1 MNPKTV
7 GLVVLEHVTAVDLTG
22 PAEVFARAKIR
33 IANQSADSRSSR
45 RDESVQSAD
54 LRPCYRVLTL
64 GAGEGPCVTEC
75 GIEIKPHS
83 NLEEAPPLDTLFV
96 CGCSQTHHSRWSRK
110 LAKWLKQRSSLAR
123 RVVGI
128 GTGVHELAST
138 GLLDGRQ
145 VAVHWRLAND
155 FALRFA
161 NVRVNPNTL
170 FIKDGPFYS
179 CAGGASAIDL
189 SLSLIEEDFGRRIA
203 LNLARELVLHV
214 KRSGEQEQCSEPLQ
228 FQLQSCDR
236 FAEIPTWILCNLSQD
251 LSVETLAQK
260 ACMSPRNFSRLFKA
274 AFGKA
279 PAEFVAGMRIAEARR
294 RLEVPRN
301 SIESVANSVGFR
313 SADAFSR
320 AFEREVGCRPS
331 SYRAALRVAV
341 EGDLT
346 KHRSKVPEPLL
357 AHA

>member
-7 GLVVLEHVTAVDLTG
+7 GMIVLEHVAAVDVTG
-22 PAEVFARAKIR
+22 PAEAFAQTKIL
-33 IANQSADSRSSR
+33 IGNQSAGSGSFR
-45 RDESVQSAD
+45 R
-54 LRPCYRVLTL
+54 CYRVLIL
-64 GAGEGPCVTEC
+64 GVGEGRCVTEC

-96 CGCSQTHHSRWSRK
+96 CGCSQTHDSRRSRK
-110 LAKWLKQRSSLAR
+110 LAQWLKQRSPLTR

-128 GTGVHELAST
+128 GTGVHELAAT

-155 FALRFA
+155 FALRFG
-161 NVRVNPNTL
+161 NVRVNPKAL

-189 SLSLIEEDFGRRIA
+189 SLALIEEDFGRRIA
-203 LNLARELVLHV
+203 LNLARELVLHM
-214 KRSGEQEQCSEPLQ
+214 KRSGDQDQCSEPLQ

-236 FAEIPTWILCNLSQD
+236 FAEISTWILCNLNQD

-279 PAEFVAGMRIAEARR
+279 PGEFVAGIRIAEARR
-294 RLEVPRN
+294 RLDVPRN

-331 SYRAALRVAV
+331 TYRALLRVTV